1 MFGAHDKSF
10 PILPWES
17 ATCGYVRREIFYFQ
31 RRFTAFAASS
41 AAAVSG
47 GGGGYSSMPSPAERQ
62 SIERDP
68 SAKRRDEERSSQL
81 SAHAVKHAPKGRG
94 VKDFTAH
101 FP

>member
-10 PILPWES
+10 PILPWENAS
-17 ATCGYVRREIFYFQ
+17 CGYVRREIFHFQ

-62 SIERDP
+62 SIERGP
-68 SAKRRDEERSSQL
+68 ERNGVMMN
-81 SAHAVKHAPKGRG
+81 AHHSFRLMQ
-94 VKDFTAH
+94 
-101 FP
+101 